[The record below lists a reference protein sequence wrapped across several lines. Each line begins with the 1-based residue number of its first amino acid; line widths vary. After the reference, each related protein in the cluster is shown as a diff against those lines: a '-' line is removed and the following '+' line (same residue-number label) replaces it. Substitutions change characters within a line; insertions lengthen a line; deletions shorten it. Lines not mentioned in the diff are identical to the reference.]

1 MENLVNIKING
12 IDLQVPAGIT
22 ILEAA
27 RISGIKIPTLCYL
40 REINEIGACRI
51 CVVEVKGAKALVA
64 ACVYPVNEGMEIY
77 TQSERVRKSRRQ
89 TLQLLLSVHD
99 KSCLTCS
106 RSGACELQTLC
117 KELGV
122 DDAHYY
128 EGALP
133 ENVFDDSIIHMV
145 RDDSKCILCRR
156 CIAACANVQGI
167 AAIGTNR
174 RGFNT
179 AVGTPFDMP
188 LSATSCIHC
197 GQCIAVCPTGALR
210 EKDETDKVIDA
221 IMDPAK
227 HVVVQT
233 APSVRTALGEE
244 FGFPIG
250 TNVDGKM
257 VAALRRCGFEKVFNT
272 DFGADLTIVEEA
284 NELVGRITE
293 GGVLPMF
300 TSCSPGWVKFLEF
313 YYPDLIDHLSSC
325 KSPAQMQGATIK
337 SYWAEKNGIDP
348 KDIVMVDVMPC
359 TAKKF
364 EATREGESGAGV
376 PDVDISLTTRELAN
390 LIRKRSIDFN
400 FLPDEDFDHPLG
412 IGSGAGTIFGATG
425 GVMEAALRTAV
436 EKVTGEPLP
445 KLDFDEVRG
454 TKGIKTAEYDVG
466 GMTVKVCVA
475 SGLANARIV
484 MDKVRNHEM
493 DDYQF
498 IEIMACPGGCV
509 NGGGQPRQPAYVHNH
524 LDLKASRA
532 KVLYDMDAA
541 GEYRKSHENPEIIE
555 LYEEYLGEPGSEKAH
570 HLLHT
575 HYVEREMFNYV
586 SGGK

>member
-1 MENLVNIKING
+1 MEKLVNIKING
-12 IDLQVPAGIT
+12 TELQVPAGIT

-27 RISGIKIPTLCYL
+27 RMSGIRIPTLCYL
-40 REINEIGACRI
+40 KEVNEIGACRI

-64 ACVYPVNEGMEIY
+64 ACVYPVNEGMEIF
-77 TQSERVRKSRRQ
+77 TQSERVVKSRRQ

-106 RSGACELQTLC
+106 RSGACELQSLC
-117 KELGV
+117 RELGV
-122 DDAHYY
+122 EDAYYY
-128 EGALP
+128 EGDKP
-133 ENVFDDSIIHMV
+133 EGLFDDSIIHMI

-156 CIAACANVQGI
+156 CIAACTNVQGI

-179 AVGTPFDMP
+179 AIGTPFDVP
-188 LSATSCIHC
+188 LSTTACIHC

-210 EKDETDKVIDA
+210 EKDETDKAIAA
-221 IMDPAK
+221 IMDPSK
-227 HVVVQT
+227 YVVVQT

-250 TNVDGKM
+250 TNVEGKM
-257 VAALRRCGFEKVFNT
+257 VAALRRCGFDKVFNT

-284 NELVGRITE
+284 NELVGRITD

-313 YYPDLIDHLSSC
+313 NFPDLLDHISSC
-325 KSPAQMQGATIK
+325 KSPAQMQGAVIK
-337 SYWAEKNGIDP
+337 SYWARKAGINP
-348 KDIVMVDVMPC
+348 ADIVVVDVMPC

-364 EATREGESGAGV
+364 EATREGENANGV

-390 LIRKRSIDFN
+390 LIRKHSIDFSY
-400 FLPDEDFDHPLG
+400 LPDEDFDHPLG
-412 IGSGAGTIFGATG
+412 TGSGAGTIFGATG

-436 EKVTGEPLP
+436 ETVTGEPLP
-445 KLDFDEVRG
+445 KLEFDEVRG
-454 TKGIKTAEYDVG
+454 TKGIKTAEYNVG
-466 GMTVKVCVA
+466 GITVKVCVA

-484 MDKVRNHEM
+484 MEKVRNHEM

-509 NGGGQPRQPAYVHNH
+509 GGGGQPRQPGYVHNH
-524 LDLKASRA
+524 IDLRSARA
-532 KVLYDMDAA
+532 KILYDMDSS
-541 GEYRKSHENPEIIE
+541 GTLRKSHENPEIIE
-555 LYEEYLGEPGSEKAH
+555 LYNEYMGDVGGERAH

-575 HYVEREMFNYV
+575 HYTGRKMYDYV
-586 SGGK
+586 TGK